1 MKDDKEPKL
10 WVTVL
15 KLVVGGVIFAALV
28 GLGLYYTAKYNTYDP
43 GSSKSDGSWGI
54 TKDSPIPSNR

>member
-10 WVTVL
+10 WVIVL
-15 KLVVGGVIFAALV
+15 KLVVGAVIFAALI

-43 GSSKSDGSWGI
+43 GSSKSDGLWGI